1 MKNREDVER
10 RRKKNNKERKQSW
23 TAVHRRGIREKIKRK
38 KKERKKDKGEKRENY

>member
-23 TAVHRRGIREKIKRK
+23 TAVHRRGIREKNK
-38 KKERKKDKGEKRENY
+38 KKEKGKEKG